1 MLRYDELTMKTN
13 GTTRT
18 LLALLRVGLGLFFVI
33 NFFFK
38 LNPKSMGDNAQ
49 FLTDCSI
56 LPEYFS
62 MPLTCLGTTMEL
74 VVGVCL
80 LFHKHYRGAT
90 LWGTVMTGVFFLLYS
105 QAWVRGLSLSCAC
118 TGNTQEVTNY
128 PMDTGLR
135 LILLGS
141 MLLLVWDSRRNAS
154 GRRKK
159 APKFDFSD
167 A

>member
-1 MLRYDELTMKTN
+1 MLRYDEPTMKTN

-18 LLALLRVGLGLFFVI
+18 LLALLRMGLGLFFIV

-49 FLTDCSI
+49 FLTDCDI

-80 LFHKHYRGAT
+80 LFNKHYRGAS
-90 LWGTVMTGVFFLLYS
+90 LWGTVMTGVFSLLYA
-105 QAWVRGLSLSCAC
+105 QAWARGLSLSCAC
-118 TGNTQEVTNY
+118 TGTTQEVTKY

-141 MLLLVWDSRRNAS
+141 MLLLVWDSRRNTS